1 MRILAGPKHRAIPP
15 NVVFFWS
22 VAEVSQES
30 ACRLASTNA
39 LTTAGVATATSA
51 SVNNDRAGWTV
62 GVGSEWMFAH
72 QWSAKVEYLYM
83 DYGHLTDGFIGAG
96 SFAAVTINSHVTDNV
111 VRAGVNYHFH

>member
-1 MRILAGPKHRAIPP
+1 
-15 NVVFFWS
+15 
-22 VAEVSQES
+22 
-30 ACRLASTNA
+30 
-39 LTTAGVATATSA
+39 
-51 SVNNDRAGWTV
+51 
-62 GVGSEWMFAH
+62 MFAH